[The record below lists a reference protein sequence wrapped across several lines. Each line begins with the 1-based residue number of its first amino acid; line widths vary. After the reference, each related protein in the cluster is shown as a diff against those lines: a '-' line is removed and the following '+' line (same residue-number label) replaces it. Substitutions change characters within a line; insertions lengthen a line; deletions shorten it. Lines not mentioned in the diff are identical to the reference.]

1 MNTEATIPTQR
12 ARVTYVA
19 HLRRAERRG
28 DYLRSIVGADA
39 GVTGNGN
46 VLYRGRVIGA
56 FTILG
61 DGIFDRHGHSA
72 PIGDRDAVVG
82 FFKRAAANA

>member
-1 MNTEATIPTQR
+1 MNTKATVPTQR

-28 DYLRSIVGADA
+28 DYLRSIVSEA

-61 DGIFDRHGHSA
+61 DGVFDRRGHSA
-72 PIGDRDAVVG
+72 PIGDRDAIAD
-82 FFKRAAANA
+82 FFRRAAVA

>member
-1 MNTEATIPTQR
+1 MNTKATVPTQR
-12 ARVTYVA
+12 AHVA

-28 DYLRSIVGADA
+28 DYLRSIVPEA

-61 DGIFDRHGHSA
+61 DGITDRRGHSA
-72 PIGDRDAVVG
+72 PIGDRDAIAD
-82 FFKRAAANA
+82 FFRRAAVA

>member
-1 MNTEATIPTQR
+1 MNTEATAPTQR
-12 ARVTYVA
+12 AYVA

-28 DYLRSIVGADA
+28 DYLRSIVPGA

-46 VLYRGRVIGA
+46 VLYDGRVIGA

-61 DGIFDRHGHSA
+61 DGVFDRRGHSA
-72 PIGDRDAVVG
+72 PVGDRDAIAD
-82 FFKRAAANA
+82 FFRRAASA

>member
-1 MNTEATIPTQR
+1 MNTEAAVPTQR

-28 DYLRSIVGADA
+28 DYLRSIVPEA

-72 PIGDRDAVVG
+72 PIEDRDAIAD
-82 FFKRAAANA
+82 FFRRAATA

>member
-1 MNTEATIPTQR
+1 MNFKATVPTQR

-28 DYLRSIVGADA
+28 DYLRSIVPGA

-46 VLYRGRVIGA
+46 VLYHGRVVGA

-61 DGIFDRHGHSA
+61 DGITDRRGHSA
-72 PIGDRDAVVG
+72 PIGDRDALRA
-82 FFKRAAANA
+82 FFERAAATA

>member
-1 MNTEATIPTQR
+1 MNTKATVPAQR

-19 HLRRAERRG
+19 HLRRAAQRG
-28 DYLRSIVGADA
+28 DYLRSIVPEAGA
-39 GVTGNGN
+39 TGNGN

-61 DGIFDRHGHSA
+61 DGVFDRHGHSA
-72 PIGDRDAVVG
+72 PIEDRDAIAR
-82 FFKRAAANA
+82 FFERAAAGA

>member
-1 MNTEATIPTQR
+1 M
-12 ARVTYVA
+12 
-19 HLRRAERRG
+19 
-28 DYLRSIVGADA
+28 
-39 GVTGNGN
+39 TGNGN

>member
-1 MNTEATIPTQR
+1 MNTKAAIPVQR

-28 DYLRSIVGADA
+28 DYLRSIVPEA

-72 PIGDRDAVVG
+72 PIGDRDAIAD
-82 FFKRAAANA
+82 FFRRAAVA

>member
-1 MNTEATIPTQR
+1 MNTRATIPVQR

-61 DGIFDRHGHSA
+61 DGITDRRGHSA
-72 PIGDRDAVVG
+72 PIEDRDAIRA
-82 FFKRAAANA
+82 FFERAVAA

>member
-1 MNTEATIPTQR
+1 MNTKATVPTQR

-19 HLRRAERRG
+19 HLRRAEQRG
-28 DYLRSIVGADA
+28 DYLRSIIPEA

-61 DGIFDRHGHSA
+61 DGITDRRGHSA
-72 PIGDRDAVVG
+72 PIEDRDAIAR
-82 FFKRAAANA
+82 FFERAAASA

>member
-1 MNTEATIPTQR
+1 MNTKATVPTQR
-12 ARVTYVA
+12 GHVTYVA

-46 VLYRGRVIGA
+46 VLHRGRVIGA

-61 DGIFDRHGHSA
+61 DSITDRRGHSA
-72 PIGDRDAVVG
+72 PIGDRDAIAD
-82 FFKRAAANA
+82 FFRRAAVA